1 MIKFLFKWLF
11 RLVLLAV
18 VLAVALLLLL
28 DSLIRVTVEHNL
40 RAQTGMDAEIGKFH
54 LGLIEPVVHIE
65 NFQLH
70 NPPAFGGTPFLSF
83 PEIHLEYDRAALV
96 HREIHLTLLRLNL
109 AELDIVKNEAG
120 QTNLFLL
127 GAALPAKKS
136 TTGGKGL
143 GDFHRQTG
151 LDFKGLDVLNI
162 SIGTVKFIDLKNPHN
177 NRAQKIGIEN
187 CVMKNV
193 KSPTDLAGLAVLVA
207 LHGGDFFGSLAAPT
221 GWR

>member
-1 MIKFLFKWLF
+1 MKTLLKWF
-11 RLVLLAV
+11 FALVLMLAV
-18 VLAVALLLLL
+18 LAGVFLLSLDTLL
-28 DSLIRVTVEHNL
+28 RVTAEQRI

-54 LGLIEPVVHIE
+54 LGLLEPVITIKDL
-65 NFQLH
+65 QIH
-70 NPPAFGGTPFLSF
+70 NPPAFGGTPFLSV
-83 PEIHLEYDRAALV
+83 PEIHLEYDRAALF

-136 TTGGKGL
+136 ATGGNGA

-151 LDFKGLDVLNI
+151 LAFKGLDVLNI

-207 LHGGDFFGSLAAPT
+207 LRGGDFFGSLAAPT